1 MDSVNEYQ
9 DLDVFSDSFN
19 SDMTNLLENTLEGLE
34 MDEDIVTNATEYRSI
49 LNYISKKFGLNRPY
63 PIKTAEDETQIIFTG
78 VNPKNSKINFD
89 LVKPDGERK
98 KGSAKLTTI
107 IKLLSNYTLFEP
119 F

>member
-1 MDSVNEYQ
+1 
-9 DLDVFSDSFN
+9 
-19 SDMTNLLENTLEGLE
+19 MTNLLENTFIGFR
-34 MDEDIVTNATEYRSI
+34 MDEEVITDATEYRSI
-49 LNYISKKFGLNRPY
+49 LNYITKKFGLNKPY

-89 LVKPDGERK
+89 LVKSDGERK

-107 IKLLSNYTLFEP
+107 IKLLNNYTLFDP